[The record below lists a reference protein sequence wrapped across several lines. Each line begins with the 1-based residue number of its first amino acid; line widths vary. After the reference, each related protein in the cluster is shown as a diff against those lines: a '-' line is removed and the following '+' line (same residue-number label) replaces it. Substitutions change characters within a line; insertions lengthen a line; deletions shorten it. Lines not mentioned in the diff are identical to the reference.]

1 MADLGSAILQ
11 GIQSV
16 QDAAARRQ
24 QMKLAR
30 DELALSQQRTQSAL
44 AVDQAQLK
52 KLTDDENR
60 LLRTEATNNLK
71 ASGDQII
78 GAGLREGF
86 FNLADEQK
94 PLNSAAVIAALRDAD
109 PLKKATA
116 ERFVVDVFNQERRKR
131 RLDSND
137 YSADDFEFTSLDPEA
152 LKQGQIIARGN
163 YKDGRPGVATV
174 DGSSEPTSPVL
185 SLSFDQAAGQMELF
199 AKTGILPFSNMGA
212 SDAYTRATVV
222 NRAVNGGAPSGA
234 ATSTGRQQS
243 PQSPTQAVNTLLPQ
257 IDSAATARLG
267 VSGARDVR
275 SALAEVQN
283 NPAEFGKRVVQ
294 IAKTLGIDIPYVLT
308 KRPNDGR
315 RNAGDELGLVEPDK
329 YKPPAGSSGVSP
341 LVVGPLLPA
350 AVLATNNLVPPSNP
364 LIDIEAKID
373 RKKKAAKNLTG
384 DAAIKAETEIA
395 ELEKQRHQLVTD
407 INVRQFQGINS
418 EIDSLTN
425 TRGNVAVERRG
436 EFDKKIAQ
444 LKSRREAYIAAGFAT
459 PAMRNEAFQELATN
473 VLSRLSNAQPEDVA
487 RLVDSG
493 ALKFPK
499 RQVTAMT
506 TRAREVGVRSVEDI
520 AKLPNNAERMAMF
533 GMMYAWAGDSN
544 ERNQIVTAMRNVAET
559 GVMSMSRDDAIKAQ
573 QTWAQIRIAAG
584 NLRVNEARLLLDQAE
599 QREKAAAAAIVSG
612 KDVRG
617 FLTKSS
623 SDFRDYLYGGAALPK
638 DRQGFQE
645 TPDRD
650 RVVSAAMFVTTPL
663 LQAAQAAEAQ
673 GRDASPFYEEINR
686 QTSAIIAGIGNA
698 NNKGW
703 RSLFR
708 DDSSVTASDATLGRV
723 KAVYSPGRN
732 GELKVSGFQYT
743 NASGQNTGTMVTVSQ
758 LNNIDPM
765 LSTIAM
771 AAANYGERAANRS
784 ANTAVGIPASGPQ
797 DPRLRE

>member
-44 AVDQAQLK
+44 AVDQAQIK

-174 DGSSEPTSPVL
+174 DGSAEPTSPVL
-185 SLSFDQAAGQMELF
+185 SLSLDQAAGQMELF

-222 NRAVNGGAPSGA
+222 NRAINGGAPSGA
-234 ATSTGRQQS
+234 TTSTSRQQS

-308 KRPNDGR
+308 TRPNDGR
-315 RNAGDELGLVEPDK
+315 RNAGDELGLVEPDR
-329 YKPPAGSSGVSP
+329 YAPPTRSAPLGVTARFGFVPDAGSKD
-341 LVVGPLLPA
+341 
-350 AVLATNNLVPPSNP
+350 NP
-364 LIDIEAKID
+364 LSSIENKIAS
-373 RKKKAAKNLTG
+373 RKNAAKNLTG

-444 LKSRREAYIAAGFAT
+444 LKGRREAYIAAGFAT
-459 PAMRNEAFQELATN
+459 PAMRSEAFQELTTN
-473 VLSRLSNAQPEDVA
+473 VLSRLDDAKPEDVA

-573 QTWAQIRIAAG
+573 QTWAQIRIAEG

-645 TPDRD
+645 APDKD

-698 NNKGW
+698 NNRGW
-703 RSLFR
+703 SSPWLRA
-708 DDSSVTASDATLGRV
+708 DSSVTASDATLGRV

-743 NASGQNTGTMVTVSQ
+743 NASGQNTGAMVTVSQ

-771 AAANYGERAANRS
+771 AAANYGERATNRS
-784 ANTAVGIPASGPQ
+784 ANTGVGIPASGPQ